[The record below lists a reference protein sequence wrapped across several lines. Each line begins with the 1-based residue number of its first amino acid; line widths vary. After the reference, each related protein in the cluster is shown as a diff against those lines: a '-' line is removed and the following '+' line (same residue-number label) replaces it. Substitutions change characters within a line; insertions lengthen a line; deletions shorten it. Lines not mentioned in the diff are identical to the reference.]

1 MYTLMYLQKE
11 NVWKFL
17 QVMNFT
23 FVLNSSPALCCE
35 KTL

>member
-23 FVLNSSPALCCE
+23 FSVEQLSSIVL
-35 KTL
+35 